1 MLDSKILNAQ
11 MLRTLLTILQDGKK
25 VKSTIAFKGDINFN
39 SALAEIKQY
48 DTTNSWK
55 DFYRIAKIEYH
66 KYKFTIGSS
75 PYFYG
80 RNLVIIKSTKNDE
93 NYVLNIDVRDESDLF
108 DITHD
113 ICDALD
119 KFGVLRGVPISEDSV
134 EQMMSSFND
143 SNYINNLYN
152 EVGPITR
159 SHNDDINLD
168 INLDLDDRGVM
179 NEKIDILMK
188 NMKYLNVDE
197 IEDLTNLG
205 NLARMLFFEYKY
217 NTENIK
223 LYNPRLTSEEDFYK
237 DHQLMALISH
247 LHDIIENVK
256 SYYLNKETK
265 LSIAE
270 YVKVYRKELEILKM
284 VYDVNLNL
292 QVYYSDLFIGVFVE
306 DYNLLVYENDLN
318 EVATLD
324 GSSPEFMCSFV
335 MNSEEITP
343 FLEELTANAEFFGIF
358 TKIIVTKETL
368 SILTDSEPLMLT
380 DEEVDEILR
389 RLKSDGYLDDD
400 DF

>member
-25 VKSTIAFKGDINFN
+25 VKSTIVFKGDINFS
-39 SALAEIKQY
+39 SALSEIKQY

-80 RNLVIIKSTKNDE
+80 RNLVIINSTKNDE
-93 NYVLNIDVRDESDLF
+93 SCVLNIDVRDESELF

-119 KFGVLRGVPISEDSV
+119 KFGVLRGISISEDSV

-143 SNYINNLYN
+143 SNYINNLSN
-152 EVGPITR
+152 EVGKTLY
-159 SHNDDINLD
+159 SDNDDI
-168 INLDLDDRGVM
+168 DLEDREFM

-217 NTENIK
+217 NNKNIK

-270 YVKVYRKELEILKM
+270 YVKVYRKELEILKI

-292 QVYYSDLFIGVFVE
+292 QVYHSDLFIGVFVE

-318 EVATLD
+318 EVATLE
-324 GSSPEFMCSFV
+324 GTSTEFIRSFV

-343 FLEELTANAEFFGIF
+343 FLEELTANPEFFGIF

-368 SILTDSEPLMLT
+368 SILSDSEPLMLT
-380 DEEVDEILR
+380 DDEVDEILR
-389 RLKSDGYLDDD
+389 RLKSDDYLDDD
-400 DF
+400 DDF